1 VAIKFDQNRVELL
14 GVEIIFTGED
24 DPRGSVWIPFDET
37 LSIIYG
43 KNGAGKS
50 TILKAISYFV
60 RGISLEDEG
69 ILLHGYARLIDP
81 ASSCSLMDQAIR
93 NMPNTGFLNEWEGLE
108 RSEIDQKFSEM
119 AAGLELPFP
128 HWESSLFSA
137 VPESVNDLEMNWSK
151 FISHYLFLGLW
162 ERDIRYDF
170 GALKTF
176 VDHIINERI
185 FCLRPGGS
193 NEVAE
198 WELSLAARVENNE
211 VRDAY
216 EDLLA
221 SPENYIFGDE
231 TDSLIGHILL
241 DANILANRSKMPRTN
256 SPFLATSNIA
266 GQTISNIAIQVVDL
280 NDDIDLNEWTKAR
293 ITELVHS
300 NWAVITDPWFTD
312 YPTQFSPTKAF
323 TPQQINDDLEE
334 SDNEEGEQEGLVWS
348 ATFSS
353 HKVPSGRTLEFDY
366 QGERQEIL
374 QRTLTFI
381 ARELPK
387 ELGITD
393 LRISL
398 EGDLGL
404 WIDGVPGIF
413 EAFDQR
419 SESWIAVSSTSSGTQ
434 KIIGMALKIHSEIRS
449 SNKTSIA
456 LGDEID
462 QGMHSLA
469 INDLYKMLA
478 ELVPTAFITS
488 HSPVA
493 LSTRVGERL
502 HVHRG
507 VQGEILVKSLD
518 NSDFLGISVNNLGV
532 KPYELIGTVDLVI
545 AVEGQHDI
553 LVLEHFIKADNRL
566 NRSNIKLISMTGVNN
581 ATNLVDSE
589 FLLLYTD
596 LQILAIA
603 DNTSKTDLISARD
616 DAIVKIQKGQSPE
629 IISSTLRARSKA
641 IRNQHWH
648 EQRCM
653 LDLLA
658 LATERNLLNRLWL
671 SGHTY
676 ADIEASL
683 NHELFG
689 LDKDWLELE
698 AEYKRKR
705 QAGECDG
712 KSFKEYLRSAYKVS
726 IDLKSIKTALDMTSG
741 TPVGIQLVLDDIV
754 SLLNEPSWS
763 TSSL

>member
-1 VAIKFDQNRVELL
+1 MAIKFDQNRVELL

-24 DPRGSVWIPFDET
+24 DPRGSVWVPFDET

-50 TILKAISYFV
+50 TILKAISCFG
-60 RGISLEDEG
+60 RGVSLEDEG
-69 ILLHGYARLIDP
+69 ILLHGYARLINP
-81 ASSCSLMDQAIR
+81 ASSCSFMDQAIR

-137 VPESVNDLEMNWSK
+137 VPESINDLEMNWSK

-162 ERDIRYDF
+162 ERDIRHDF
-170 GALKTF
+170 GALKNF
-176 VDHIINERI
+176 VNHIIDERI
-185 FCLRPGGS
+185 FCLRSGGS
-193 NEVAE
+193 NETAE

-216 EDLLA
+216 EDLLE

-231 TDSLIGHILL
+231 TESLIGHILL

-300 NWAVITDPWFTD
+300 NWAVITDPWFAD

-323 TPQQINDDLEE
+323 IPQQILDDQEE
-334 SDNEEGEQEGLVWS
+334 GDNEEDEQGALVWS

-353 HKVPSGRTLEFDY
+353 RKVPSGRTLEFDY

-374 QRTLTFI
+374 QKTLTFI
-381 ARELPK
+381 AKELPK
-387 ELGITD
+387 ELAISD

-419 SESWIAVSSTSSGTQ
+419 SGSWIAVSSTSSGTQ
-434 KIIGMALKIHSEIRS
+434 KIIGIALKIHSEIRS

-456 LGDEID
+456 IGDEID

-478 ELVPTAFITS
+478 ESAPTAFITS

-493 LSTRVGERL
+493 LSTRVGDRL
-502 HVHRG
+502 HVHRDSDG
-507 VQGEILVKSLD
+507 GILLSSLSNSEIS
-518 NSDFLGISVNNLGV
+518 SSSAMQLGV
-532 KPYELIGTVDLVI
+532 TTYDLIGAIDLVA
-545 AVEGQHDI
+545 AVEGQHDK
-553 LVLEHFIKADNRL
+553 LVIEHFMKMDKRFTNR
-566 NRSNIKLISMTGVNN
+566 NVHFFSMTGINN
-581 ATNLVDSE
+581 ATNLLDSE
-589 FLLLYTD
+589 FALSYSD
-596 LQILAIA
+596 LRILAIA
-603 DNTSKTDLISARD
+603 DNSSKTDLVTTRD
-616 DAIVKIQKGQSPE
+616 DAQK
-629 IISSTLRARSKA
+629 K
-641 IRNQHWH
+641 IRNGQAPTSVASSLRHRAKEAKAQHWH

-653 LDLLA
+653 FDLLA
-658 LATERNLLNRLWL
+658 LATEHNLLDRILL

-676 ADIEASL
+676 MDIETSL
-683 NHELFG
+683 HHELFG
-689 LDKDWLELE
+689 LEKDWLELE
-698 AEYKRKR
+698 AEYRNKRR
-705 QAGECDG
+705 TE
-712 KSFKEYLRSAYKVS
+712 KSFTASFKDYLRSTYETS
-726 IDLKSIKTALDMTSG
+726 IDLKTIEAALDMT
-741 TPVGIQLVLDDIV
+741 PRIPDGIQVVLDDIFNA
-754 SLLNEPSWS
+754 LDGPFWDFQPY
-763 TSSL
+763 